1 MYSKDR
7 QPAVNTNFSTSNRT
21 THHKQN
27 SRYESSHNQTSHEL
41 ATAQA
46 TSKLSYD
53 CSPRQEYSNRNDSHN
68 STKHVASSNVT
79 RNDRRQDHIV
89 QNFYAKVAQIVIQSR
104 AYLEN
109 PKTFYSHRYSY
120 SIEEKESIPKR
131 LNRWFN
137 LVTSDVDGLR
147 DDLKFWRHQIA
158 KGADRITPYP
168 MIIDIY
174 LDISK
179 VPDDMVLM
187 TNSRDFQKPVN
198 TLGTNGCKIQ
208 SILLETWTLQLKAIP
223 SGHTVDLPNLYKKSI
238 VFFRSLHTFV
248 RMLPAYQLK
257 QRLKDSNGGLLLNY
271 RLRKDHVE
279 RFDEISY
286 DVPLSRGASNQ
297 CETYE
302 FADILSPI
310 GALSLS
316 VQYRSD
322 CAIQAKYATVKDAL
336 GLESAIDD
344 WQISRLSRKSLNRTE
359 DMEWPLTPFG
369 PTATAH
375 RYSISPTSSISSS
388 FSTEESST
396 TTSFS
401 YRRPSTPLV
410 APFKS
415 KSLSSSFGTGS
426 TQAKSTDSYPTNE
439 SNAPKNFSSSFE
451 RYYSNKASRE
461 DDDYHSTSGK
471 RGSRTSL
478 LSIETHPHDPQA
490 AAAGG
495 EGSAF
500 SCDDDL
506 SVFMG
511 IVEDRPDLKMFRRPS
526 LRTLGSYE
534 DGEKDLF
541 PESGSIG
548 KSKAALSRFQYMKTS
563 HISLSESL
571 SSSNTSGRPLS
582 TTHSATD
589 NLSSSISSISSF
601 RSRELSNSGASHH
614 QVTDMKSSTSSRQ
627 TVDAKRASFLALQPK
642 TIEEVSSPHLD
653 SYRTRRVQ
661 VSPPL
666 VDRFNFKPTRQPS
679 RPVSQTLPSTVN
691 RGYHRSTVNG
701 YPELFSQN
709 TPPQEED
716 DPLIFAMNDMEHH

>member
-7 QPAVNTNFSTSNRT
+7 QPAVSTNPSTSNHT
-21 THHKQN
+21 THYKQN
-27 SRYESSHNQTSHEL
+27 SRYESSHNHSSQEL
-41 ATAQA
+41 AATQA
-46 TSKLSYD
+46 ASKPSYD
-53 CSPRQEYSNRNDSHN
+53 FSPRQDYSNKNDSHIPD
-68 STKHVASSNVT
+68 KHVASSNVT

-109 PKTFYSHRYSY
+109 TKTFYSHRYSY
-120 SIEEKESIPKR
+120 SLEEKESIPKR

-137 LVTSDVDGLR
+137 LLTSDVDGLR

-179 VPDDMVLM
+179 VPDDMVLI
-187 TNSRDFQKPVN
+187 TNNRDLQKPVN

-208 SILLETWTLQLKAIP
+208 SILLETWTLQLNECEMDEY
-223 SGHTVDLPNLYKKSI
+223 SGADGA
-238 VFFRSLHTFV
+238 SLLFTD
-248 RMLPAYQLK
+248 A
-257 QRLKDSNGGLLLNY
+257 
-271 RLRKDHVE
+271 
-279 RFDEISY
+279 
-286 DVPLSRGASNQ
+286 PLSRGASNE

-316 VQYRSD
+316 VQYRTD
-322 CAIQAKYATVKDAL
+322 CTIQAKYATVKDAL

-344 WQISRLSRKSLNRTE
+344 WQLSRLSRRSSNRTE
-359 DMEWPLTPFG
+359 DIEWPLNPYG
-369 PTATAH
+369 PSAGVH
-375 RYSISPTSSISSS
+375 RYSISPASSISSS

-396 TTSFS
+396 TTSVS

-410 APFKS
+410 SPFKS

-426 TQAKSTDSYPTNE
+426 TQTKSIDSYPTSE
-439 SNAPKNFSSSFE
+439 SNPPRNFSSSFE
-451 RYYSNKASRE
+451 RYYSNKAGRE
-461 DDDYHSTSGK
+461 DDDYHSTSVDCSEPVSAESFAHQK
-471 RGSRTSL
+471 Q
-478 LSIETHPHDPQA
+478 DPQA
-490 AAAGG
+490 ASGG
-495 EGSAF
+495 TF
-500 SCDDDL
+500 SCDDEL

-511 IVEDRPDLKMFRRPS
+511 IVEDKPDLKMFRRPS
-526 LRTLGSYE
+526 LRTMSSYE
-534 DGEKDLF
+534 DGERDLF
-541 PESGSIG
+541 LESGSIG

-563 HISLSESL
+563 HTSLSESL
-571 SSSNTSGRPLS
+571 SSSNTSSRPMS
-582 TTHSATD
+582 TAHSATD

-614 QVTDMKSSTSSRQ
+614 QPTEIKSSTSSRQ
-627 TVDAKRASFLALQPK
+627 TADAKRASFLALQPK
-642 TIEEVSSPHLD
+642 AIEEVPSPHSE

-666 VDRFNFKPTRQPS
+666 VDRFNFKPSRQSS
-679 RPVSQTLPSTVN
+679 RPVSQTLPSTAN

-701 YPELFSQN
+701 YELFSQN